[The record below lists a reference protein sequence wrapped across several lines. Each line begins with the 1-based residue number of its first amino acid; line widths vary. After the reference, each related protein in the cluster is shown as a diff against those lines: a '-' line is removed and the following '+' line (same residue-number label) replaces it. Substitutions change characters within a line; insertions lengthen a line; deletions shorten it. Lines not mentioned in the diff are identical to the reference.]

1 MIDANTTIVFKR
13 LPEIIPE
20 GELSLETRMQRP
32 KCVDVAKFE
41 KTAILGAWLGLDGAG
56 ILDRSEPDV
65 LGARACSIRLILVF
79 RPRSRSDRGQA

>member
-1 MIDANTTIVFKR
+1 MIDANTTIVVKR

-41 KTAILGAWLGLDGAG
+41 NTAILGPWLGLKERITYPGG
-56 ILDRSEPDV
+56 
-65 LGARACSIRLILVF
+65 RLVAIDIFWDDIEVT
-79 RPRSRSDRGQA
+79 AY

>member
-41 KTAILGAWLGLDGAG
+41 KTAILGAWLGLKERITYPGG
-56 ILDRSEPDV
+56 
-65 LGARACSIRLILVF
+65 RLVAIDIFWDDIEVT
-79 RPRSRSDRGQA
+79 AY